1 MTSAGE
7 VALYSRKG
15 TLNLRDLE
23 VFQAAVRL
31 IVWAVTPTL
40 HSSRIFFPYG
50 TYIASIRPDACFS
63 NIPIST
69 PSLSQVFCA
78 FSVAA
83 SGQVKSAG
91 NRKTLVRG
99 HAAAS
104 SSGFSRPKNCLAY
117 LRK

>member
-1 MTSAGE
+1 MLIATSFRNIVLAW
-7 VALYSRKG
+7 KD
-15 TLNLRDLE
+15 TLNLRDLD
-23 VFQAAVRL
+23 VFQAGRKIDCL
-31 IVWAVTPTL
+31 GRYSIIPTL

-83 SGQVKSAG
+83 SGQAKSAG
-91 NRKTLVRG
+91 SRKIFVRCQ
-99 HAAAS
+99 A
-104 SSGFSRPKNCLAY
+104 
-117 LRK
+117 